1 MSRSTVNGYPLV
13 PFAASHDN
21 PFSCAWSSVRNFTR
35 AVQLFRST
43 VRNFFYP
50 FSRDYHPFEVFDE
63 AFRTIR
69 SKCYSCRSAVQVHR
83 SKIFL
88 AIQTWLPSVRNFS
101 LAVQLSYQ
109 SVRDKLSAVRFHP
122 FQTASWAVSQP
133 FDSRAF
139 HPFNGKPLVYVFAWE
154 VTISKVG
161 WVWSSGW
168 T

>member
-1 MSRSTVNGYPLV
+1 MSRSTVNGYPLL
-13 PFAASHDN
+13 PFTASHDN
-21 PFSCAWSSVRNFTR
+21 PFSRAWSSVRNFTR

-63 AFRTIR
+63 PFSR
-69 SKCYSCRSAVQVHR
+69 SGPSVRNFTPAV
-83 SKIFL
+83 
-88 AIQTWLPSVRNFS
+88 QTWLPSVRNFS
-101 LAVQLSYQ
+101 LAVQPSYQ
-109 SVRDKLSAVRFHP
+109 SVRDELSAVRFHP